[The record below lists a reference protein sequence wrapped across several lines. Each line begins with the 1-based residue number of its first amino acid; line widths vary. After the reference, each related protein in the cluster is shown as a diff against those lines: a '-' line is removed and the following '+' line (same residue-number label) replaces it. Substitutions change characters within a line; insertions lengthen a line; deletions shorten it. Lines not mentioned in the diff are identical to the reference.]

1 MKIVIVGGGAGGLE
15 LATYLGNKLGRKG
28 LAEIVLIDQNQTR
41 LWKPLLH
48 EVAAGSLDAE
58 VDSLSYRAHGAA
70 HGFVFKLGRF
80 SSVDR
85 EKRCISLAPV
95 TDADGFEVLPQ
106 RSEPYDQ
113 LVIAVGSG
121 CNDFN
126 TPGVAQFAQFLEG
139 PQQAERFH
147 KQLVN
152 HFIQLNRKLI
162 DEPTKTLSIAIV
174 GGGATGV
181 ELSAELFNARHLF
194 ALYGLNRV
202 TNEHLRV
209 TLLEAGPR
217 LVPALTEHVSE
228 AVRAQLVKLGA
239 DIRLNTQVAS
249 AEKNAFVTTSGET
262 VKADM
267 MLWAAGVKV
276 PDFIADIEGIETN
289 RINQILVRSTMQ
301 TTTDDAIYAIG
312 DCAGYEL
319 GDGRWV
325 PPRAQ
330 SAHQMAS
337 LAGKNIVRGI
347 QGKPLKEFNYR
358 DHGSLVSLSQYTA
371 IGVLM
376 GNLGTGQSL
385 NVRGWLA
392 RMVYISLYR
401 MHQIA
406 LHGLFKASLL
416 VVADKIN
423 HIVKPRLKLH

>member
-15 LATYLGNKLGRKG
+15 LATYLGNKLGRKE
-28 LAEIVLIDQNQTR
+28 LAEIILIDQNQTH

-58 VDSLSYRAHGAA
+58 VDSLSYRAHAAA
-70 HGFVFKLGRF
+70 HGFVFKLGHF
-80 SSVDR
+80 SSVD
-85 EKRCISLAPV
+85 KVNQCIALAPV
-95 TDADGFEVLPQ
+95 TDEEGFEVLPQ

-113 LVIAVGSG
+113 LVIAIGSG

-126 TPGVAQFAQFLEG
+126 TPGVAQYAQFLEG
-139 PQQAERFH
+139 PQQAEKFH

-181 ELSAELFNARHLF
+181 ELSAELFNARQLF
-194 ALYGLNRV
+194 SLYGLGRV

-209 TLLEAGPR
+209 TLLEAGSR
-217 LVPALTEHVSE
+217 LVPALAEHVSE
-228 AVRAQLVKLGA
+228 AVRAELTKLGA
-239 DIRLNTQVAS
+239 DIRLNTQVAK
-249 AEKNAFVTTSGET
+249 AEENAFVTADGET
-262 VKADM
+262 VQADM

-276 PDFIADIEGIETN
+276 PDFIAEIEGIETN
-289 RINQILVRSTMQ
+289 RINQILVRPTLQ
-301 TTTDDAIYAIG
+301 ATTDDKIYAIG
-312 DCAGYEL
+312 DCAGYAL

-337 LAGKNIVRGI
+337 LVGQNIVRGLKD
-347 QGKPLKEFNYR
+347 KPLKEFRYR

-376 GNLGTGQSL
+376 GNLGKGQSL

-392 RMVYISLYR
+392 RMAYISLYR
-401 MHQIA
+401 MHQVA
-406 LHGLFKASLL
+406 LHGWFKASLL

-423 HIVKPRLKLH
+423 HIVRPRLKLH

>member
-28 LAEIVLIDQNQTR
+28 LADVVLIDQNQTH

-58 VDSLSYRAHGAA
+58 VDSLSYRAHAA
-70 HGFVFKLGRF
+70 THGFVFKLGQF
-80 SSVDR
+80 GGVDR
-85 EKRCISLAPV
+85 VNRCIALAAV
-95 TDADGFEVLPQ
+95 RDEEGFEVLPQ
-106 RSEPYDQ
+106 RRESYDQ
-113 LVIAVGSG
+113 LVIAIGSG

-126 TPGVAQFAQFLEG
+126 TPGVAEYAQFLDG
-139 PQQAERFH
+139 PRQAEKFH

-152 HFIQLNRKLI
+152 HFIQLNRKLM
-162 DEPTKTLSIAIV
+162 DEPTRTLSIVIV

-181 ELSAELFNARHLF
+181 ELSAELFNARQLF
-194 ALYGLNRV
+194 TLYGLGRV
-202 TNEHLRV
+202 TQQHLKV

-217 LVPALTEHVSE
+217 LVPALAEHVSE
-228 AVRAQLVKLGA
+228 AVRAELEKLGA
-239 DIRLNTQVAS
+239 DIRLNTHVAR
-249 AEKNAFVTTSGET
+249 AEKNAFVCANGDI
-262 VKADM
+262 VQADM

-276 PDFIADIEGIETN
+276 PDIIASIEGIETN
-289 RINQILVRSTMQ
+289 RINQILVRPTLQS
-301 TTTDDAIYAIG
+301 TTDDTIYAIG
-312 DCAGYEL
+312 DCAGYAL

-347 QGKPLKEFNYR
+347 RGKPLKDFKYR

-376 GNLGTGQSL
+376 GNLGKGQSL

-401 MHQIA
+401 MHQVA
-406 LHGLFKASLL
+406 LHGWFKASLL
-416 VVADKIN
+416 VVADRIN